1 MKHDFT
7 PSSAPVCIPAQCAN
21 DDEPAILSD
30 AGLLKAARAYVLD
43 PSVINGMEFE
53 MCALSQG
60 YAPKDIGLLVEH
72 TRAQIEA
79 IKRSAAAMGENDASP
94 YL

>member
-43 PSVINGMEFE
+43 PSVINGMELE
-53 MCALSQG
+53 MCAFAEDYTLE
-60 YAPKDIGLLVEH
+60 DITLLVEH

-79 IKRSAAAMGENDASP
+79 LKRSAAAMGENDASP